1 MSIIT
6 RFLYKIKH
14 LILSNQEEV
23 GVSLIIIFVALSSF
37 FLGKY
42 SVINGGVEEEIT
54 FRDESVATAE
64 TKAVIKPVE
73 KITKTTELNQGTSEQ
88 ARLPDGQVVASKNGT
103 KYYLPWCGSAA
114 RILDKNKVFFASALE
129 AERAGF
135 AKASNCKGL

>member
-14 LILSNQEEV
+14 LILANQEEV

-42 SVINGGVEEEIT
+42 SIINGGVEEEIT
-54 FRDESVATAE
+54 FRDETDTVAESKADAKPAE
-64 TKAVIKPVE
+64 QV
-73 KITKTTELNQGTSEQ
+73 TKTTESNQGTSE
-88 ARLPDGQVVASKNGT
+88 QVVASKNGT

-135 AKASNCKGL
+135 AKATNCKGL